1 MHLQPDPEGKRLVL
15 ASDRAAPS
23 TVRRAADW
31 MPRSPTSAVCV
42 GIRPHAR
49 PSSSSSLS
57 PRLQLAACRDSWQSP
72 PGTPS
77 SALPRVDVSHLA
89 SPSETSGKA
98 QDFLQDHRYDG
109 FSSQAFHLRRHNHVK
124 PLQELNFDTLKAYE
138 AEPARKQ
145 VVITSPRF
153 GPHSALQSS
162 LILSSQ
168 KVGESEDYLVPE
180 TLRDKLSS
188 DARLEAIYQEQLKEV
203 EQLNLEE
210 KLAKAWKPPEVIE
223 KVKKKESRLLQ
234 SRVDRRSELQ
244 CIETTRRMVALLV
257 GLLVAILAVVA
268 QFECTPTTDDD
279 WYKECGYVELC
290 SQRRNEEPY
299 NCRWVKDPLHHP
311 EDGLTLDAQYENLI
325 QSEILANL
333 IYPPPM
339 PPPSPRTPLHPPPLP
354 PSPFATASPVEPYVD
369 DWTAPNPPPPPPPSP
384 PPAVQLMIQ
393 HLLETQGKY
402 IIKFNDR
409 APSFEFITKSG
420 GTAIAA
426 AVLGLAGF
434 LIAFLRYPMEN
445 VCFSDGHTRFGV
457 GTPESIH
464 LVMVGLLFQ

>member
-1 MHLQPDPEGKRLVL
+1 M
-15 ASDRAAPS
+15 AA
-23 TVRRAADW
+23 TW
-31 MPRSPTSAVCV
+31 
-42 GIRPHAR
+42 
-49 PSSSSSLS
+49 
-57 PRLQLAACRDSWQSP
+57 
-72 PGTPS
+72 PGTRAPC
-77 SALPRVDVSHLA
+77 PR
-89 SPSETSGKA
+89 
-98 QDFLQDHRYDG
+98 QQ
-109 FSSQAFHLRRHNHVK
+109 
-124 PLQELNFDTLKAYE
+124 
-138 AEPARKQ
+138 
-145 VVITSPRF
+145 
-153 GPHSALQSS
+153 
-162 LILSSQ
+162 
-168 KVGESEDYLVPE
+168 VGESEDYLVPE

-333 IYPPPM
+333 ICDLAARGVPPGDVAARGV
-339 PPPSPRTPLHPPPLP
+339 PPGDLAVRGVPP
-354 PSPFATASPVEPYVD
+354 
-369 DWTAPNPPPPPPPSP
+369 
-384 PPAVQLMIQ
+384 
-393 HLLETQGKY
+393 
-402 IIKFNDR
+402 
-409 APSFEFITKSG
+409 
-420 GTAIAA
+420 
-426 AVLGLAGF
+426 
-434 LIAFLRYPMEN
+434 
-445 VCFSDGHTRFGV
+445 
-457 GTPESIH
+457 
-464 LVMVGLLFQ
+464 